1 MKTISI
7 SKAASAGIAAGKAF
21 FYKPVSLRASAGLI
35 EPDQTGAELERYR
48 AAEEKVKKS
57 IAVLAENSEIFQV
70 HLDLVE
76 DPAIRDSVIRKISE
90 EQKNAE
96 LALEETEAEIKK
108 TFQAIDDDF
117 FRERA
122 VDIKD
127 VCRKIMLALKGME
140 ENSLAEVT
148 GPTVLFAD
156 QLTPSDTANLDL
168 KSVTGFVTRAGGENS
183 HVAIMARNMCLPAL
197 VGVGSAMDEVKAG
210 DDVIVDAL
218 DGKIILS
225 PDETTIQR
233 YSERKREYRKHLEM
247 LKKTNG
253 LPAQTADGFKV
264 RLYANAGNLEDI
276 KKAAADGAEGIGLLR
291 SEFLYMESGHLP
303 TEEEQ
308 FAAYKSAAVLC
319 GGEVIIRTLDIG
331 GDKALS
337 YLPFEKEENPF
348 LGWRAI
354 RISLERKDIFRTQ
367 LLAILRASAF
377 GKISIMY
384 PMIISAGELEEAN
397 AVLAECREELTRRGA
412 DFDPEIRT
420 GIMVETPAAVVC
432 ADDLAQRAD
441 FFSIGT
447 NDLTQYLLAVDR
459 GNRKIASLYDSFHPA
474 VIRSIR
480 SVIEAGHRRGIPVGM
495 CGEFAGNAD
504 AVPLMLGFGL
514 DEFSMSSSRIPEI
527 RHLIRESR
535 RSDAQALSEQA
546 CRCVSPEEVRRLM
559 EKKGTDLC
567 H

>member
-35 EPDQTGAELERYR
+35 APAQTRAELERYR
-48 AAEEKVKKS
+48 CAEEKVKKS

-76 DPAIRDSVIRKISE
+76 DPAIQDSVIRKIRE

-96 LALEETEAEIKK
+96 LALEETEAEIQK

-148 GPTVLFAD
+148 GETVLFAD

-168 KSVTGFVTRAGGENS
+168 KSVTGFVTRTGGENS
-183 HVAIMARNMCLPAL
+183 HVAIMARSMGLPAL
-197 VGVGSAMDEVKAG
+197 VGIGSAMDAVKAG
-210 DDVIVDAL
+210 DDVIIDAL

-225 PDETTIQR
+225 PDEKTADR
-233 YSERKREYRKHLEM
+233 YSERKREYRQHLEM

-291 SEFLYMESGHLP
+291 SEFLYMESDHLP

-308 FAAYKSAAVLC
+308 FAAYKSAAALC

-331 GDKALS
+331 GDKSLS
-337 YLPFEKEENPF
+337 YFPFEKEENPF

-377 GKISIMY
+377 GKVAIMY
-384 PMIISAGELEEAN
+384 PMIISASEMEEAN
-397 AVLAECREELTRRGA
+397 AVLSECKDELIRRGA
-412 DFDPEIRT
+412 DFDPEIKT

-432 ADDLAQRAD
+432 AGDLAQRAD

-480 SVIEAGHRRGIPVGM
+480 SVIEAGHRHGIPVGM

-504 AVPLMLGFGL
+504 AVPLLLGFGL

-527 RHLIRESR
+527 RHLIRASR
-535 RSDAQALSEQA
+535 RSEAQALSEHA
-546 CRCVSPEEVRRLM
+546 CRCVSPEEVHRLM